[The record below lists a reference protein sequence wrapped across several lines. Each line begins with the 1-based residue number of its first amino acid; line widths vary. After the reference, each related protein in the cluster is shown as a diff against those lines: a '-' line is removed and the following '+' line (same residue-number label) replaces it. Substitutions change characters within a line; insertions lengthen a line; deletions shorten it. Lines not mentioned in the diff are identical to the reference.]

1 MPSTYRASKQDFMVW
16 ISQLVWLRGWQIERK
31 EFIGI
36 FASCLRTFMT
46 QRGYKMED
54 RFEKEFSM
62 WLYRLHVQ
70 EVRKNHGAPVHLPDV
85 LHRDTDDDYER
96 YQLIVDEDDLRKY
109 IDPISDTDDLIADTH
124 VANRIR
130 YGLSEFLYRV
140 IDIESSKQGRFIASL
155 WDTSGSA
162 SESEGYEVRKK
173 DDYLE
178 DANKGFHGGRGAK
191 V

>member
-1 MPSTYRASKQDFMVW
+1 M
-16 ISQLVWLRGWQIERK
+16 RK
-31 EFIGI
+31 
-36 FASCLRTFMT
+36 C
-46 QRGYKMED
+46 
-54 RFEKEFSM
+54 
-62 WLYRLHVQ
+62 
-70 EVRKNHGAPVHLPDV
+70 
-85 LHRDTDDDYER
+85 
-96 YQLIVDEDDLRKY
+96 

-130 YGLSEFLYRV
+130 YGLSEFLYTV

-155 WDTSGSA
+155 WDSSGSA
-162 SESEGYEVRKK
+162 SETEGYEVRKK